1 MAFVFEGPGKEVP
14 KAVPLDK
21 SVGAWP
27 SVQEKTTGAENV
39 GKFPR
44 GRTNDDH
51 PGVNE
56 QENCEKHHAIPQQED
71 IPLKV
76 WSQTIMTRMDELF
89 QQQEAQ

>member
-1 MAFVFEGPGKEVP
+1 MAFFFEGPGKEVP
-14 KAVPLDK
+14 KAVPPDK

-39 GKFPR
+39 GKSPR

-56 QENCEKHHAIPQQED
+56 QENCEKHHVIPQQEE
-71 IPLKV
+71 IPCVSAVDV
-76 WSQTIMTRMDELF
+76 WLQTQATIM
-89 QQQEAQ
+89 QQH